1 MPPASNQVWRNSDF
15 LKFWSGQSISL
26 VGSQITTLALPLAA
40 AITLRA
46 TPMQMGVLVAT
57 QYLPFLLFGLFVG
70 VWVDRLR
77 RRPILIFANLGRG
90 LLLGIIP
97 VAAWLKVLRIEH
109 LYAVG
114 FLAGLLT
121 VCFDVA
127 YQSYLPTLVG
137 RERLV
142 EGNSKLQISSS
153 TAALAGPSLGGMLV
167 QWLSAPFAIAADA
180 ASFFMSAIFLCL
192 IRKQE
197 TGPLT
202 GSHRQGIWKEMRE
215 GLRLVLSNP
224 ILRAIV
230 GGTATSNFFI
240 NVQISVRILYVT
252 RSLHLEPATLG
263 FIFAT
268 GSVGGLIAAI
278 FAKRI
283 SSFAGIG
290 PTLIGMQF
298 LVGISALVLP
308 LASGSFWIL
317 VLTILPSMILWGF
330 AMMTYDINQVSFR
343 QAVTPDRL
351 QGRMNA
357 SIRFVTWGAAPP
369 GALLGGVLGGMIGL
383 RMTLLLGGIGVLCA
397 TLWTLFSPT
406 RDLRRMPAEIMAVN
420 PSAATSP
427 DDPA

>member
-1 MPPASNQVWRNSDF
+1 M
-15 LKFWSGQSISL
+15 I
-26 VGSQITTLALPLAA
+26 PL
-40 AITLRA
+40 
-46 TPMQMGVLVAT
+46 
-57 QYLPFLLFGLFVG
+57 
-70 VWVDRLR
+70 
-77 RRPILIFANLGRG
+77 
-90 LLLGIIP
+90 
-97 VAAWLKVLRIEH
+97 AAWLKVLRIEH

-137 RERLV
+137 REHLV

-167 QWLSAPFAIAADA
+167 QWLSAPFAIAVDA
-180 ASFFMSAIFLCL
+180 ASFFISAIFLCL
-192 IRKQE
+192 ICKQE

-215 GLRLVLSNP
+215 GLYLILRNP

-240 NVQISVRILYVT
+240 NLQISVRLLYVT
-252 RSLHLEPATLG
+252 RNLHLEPATLG
-263 FIFAT
+263 FLFAT

-290 PTLIGMQF
+290 PTLISMQF

-317 VLTILPSMILWGF
+317 VFTILPSMIVWGF
-330 AMMTYDINQVSFR
+330 GMMTYDINQVSFR
-343 QAVTPDRL
+343 QAVAPDRL
-351 QGRMNA
+351 QGRINA

-383 RMTLLLGGIGVLCA
+383 RMTLLLGGIGVVCA

-406 RDLRRMPAEIMAVN
+406 RELRRMPADMMAAEL
-420 PSAATSP
+420 SAAAP
-427 DDPA
+427 NDPA